1 MLHCIYIFNINN
13 ACARQKTSMN
23 YLEAKT
29 VILKDSPPVPF
40 KLIAIEAM
48 AMVSVAGILVLLFT

>member
-1 MLHCIYIFNINN
+1 
-13 ACARQKTSMN
+13 MN

-29 VILKDSPPVPF
+29 VILEDSPQVPF

-48 AMVSVAGILVLLFT
+48 AMVAVAGILVQLFA